1 MGRNKNV
8 SSQNPKG
15 IAYSSHMAAKRREQ
29 EGPTLEQSTA
39 AQIARGNVAA
49 ESLAAPSS
57 STPLSSRSRSTQY
70 GSMSTPSPQYNSFR
84 SQLSP
89 TVANTPIPA
98 ARMERTMKIAEGLQR
113 EGKMSPE
120 AGEKVRKLLGV
131 DRPAYEPYRFDTGL
145 LPPPIPKRDVEESE
159 AITPQGLFSL
169 EEELAQP
176 PPSSSSS
183 QSLPPVESG
192 ITVEQSQIPGIRRRG
207 EGGPIINENLDP
219 NYYEK
224 LMNLQRHEYEV
235 QQGIAPKQPKHLR
248 PREYKQP
255 SIAEQITPTWFT
267 ETQKKIGD
275 VGSSIISSGKSLFQG
290 QPPHERN
297 LSVGEFQDLG
307 EKQEEEEGAGLEDDP
322 GAPYSEQG
330 EMGQLQLESE
340 GGGWRKGGVKQPFGL
355 NPKYAAAG
363 AGAALLTGLAAYGI
377 HRAYKSYKRKRG
389 NNTITSEAGQNSGG
403 QGPEPILPPAAGAGA
418 GAGAGSSSGG
428 AGGAM
433 GGATGG
439 AGSTGGAGG
448 GGGGGGPPSAGA
460 GAAVQVNAVD
470 ENGAPL
476 FPQKEST
483 GPDTDRTDPITPAT
497 GSKQTS
503 ETANSLASVP
513 QLRQMAKDTTAK
525 LGPEAV
531 HGNARERANMGK
543 GALDSYSF
551 AGPYDYPVYPGGR
564 EDDTLTLMGAW
575 RTTRGGNGSSLW
587 YSKKTAKG
595 ANAKRNKYYKWST
608 KGGGNWRKL
617 TKDEMVN
624 VFQKRTGAEGGNFYG
639 VPAGSRF
646 KDLIAQQIAEKDKDI
661 ALGRTGA
668 QIQQNRKMGYIGG
681 QPKKKRKVMNGE
693 CGSYDSSAQ
702 N

>member
-1 MGRNKNV
+1 MGRKKNV
-8 SSQNPKG
+8 SRQNPKG
-15 IAYSSHMAAKRREQ
+15 IAYSSHMEATKRREQ
-29 EGPTLEQSTA
+29 EGPTLEQNTA
-39 AQIARGNVAA
+39 AQIERGNIAA

-84 SQLSP
+84 SPLSP

-98 ARMERTMKIAEGLQR
+98 ARMERTIKIAEGMQK
-113 EGKMSPE
+113 EGKISPE
-120 AGEKVRKLLGV
+120 SAEKVRKLFEG
-131 DRPAYEPYRFDTGL
+131 DRPAYVPYRFDTGK
-145 LPPPIPKRDVEESE
+145 LPPPIPARDVEESE
-159 AITPQGLFSL
+159 AITPHGLFSL

-176 PPSSSSS
+176 PPSS

-192 ITVEQSQIPGIRRRG
+192 ITVEQSQTPGIRRNEAG
-207 EGGPIINENLDP
+207 QIINPNLDP
-219 NYYEK
+219 RYPEK
-224 LMNLQRHEYEV
+224 LTNLQRHEYEV
-235 QQGIAPKQPKHLR
+235 QQGIAPKQPKRLR

-255 SIAEQITPTWFT
+255 SIAEQITPTWWT

-275 VGSSIISSGKSLFQG
+275 VGSSIMSSGKSLFQG

-297 LSVGEFQDLG
+297 LSVGEFEDLG
-307 EKQEEEEGAGLEDDP
+307 EKQEEEGAGLEDEP
-322 GAPYSEQG
+322 VAPYSEEG
-330 EMGQLQLESE
+330 EMGQPQLESE
-340 GGGWRKGGVKQPFGL
+340 GWRQGGVKQPFGL

-377 HRAYKSYKRKRG
+377 HRAYKAYKRKRG

-403 QGPEPILPPAAGAGA
+403 QGPEPILPPADVGAGA
-418 GAGAGSSSGG
+418 GASSGG

-439 AGSTGGAGG
+439 ATSAG

-460 GAAVQVNAVD
+460 GAPVQVNAVD

-646 KDLIAQQIAEKDKDI
+646 KDLIAKQIAEKDKDM

-668 QIQQNRKMGYIGG
+668 QIQQNRKMGYVGG
-681 QPKKKRKVMNGE
+681 QPKKKRKIMNGE